1 MNNTNFID
9 EFGTCQLLKIDEARA
24 TGSLSLLL
32 EYMRHQSDMH
42 SLKKACESL
51 RCSISSTERKVLVLM
66 SKAKSPIFA
75 LSWVNL
81 FNEDE
86 SRLKQVQ
93 SRRNKMSG

>member
-42 SLKKACESL
+42 GLKKY
-51 RCSISSTERKVLVLM
+51 V
-66 SKAKSPIFA
+66 KA
-75 LSWVNL
+75 
-81 FNEDE
+81 
-86 SRLKQVQ
+86 
-93 SRRNKMSG
+93 